1 MQYIDLILNLMPNTV
16 ILLIVIN
23 SLDVIYRLDPKSN
36 VSYCNIINCNQ
47 LVRCNI

>member
-23 SLDVIYRLDPKSN
+23 SLDAIYRLDPKSN
-36 VSYCNIINCNQ
+36 A
-47 LVRCNI
+47 